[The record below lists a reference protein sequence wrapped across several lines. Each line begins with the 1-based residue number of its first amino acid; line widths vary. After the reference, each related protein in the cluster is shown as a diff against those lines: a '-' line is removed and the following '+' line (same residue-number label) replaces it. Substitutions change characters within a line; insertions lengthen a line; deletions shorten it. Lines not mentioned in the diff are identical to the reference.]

1 MWLPSALSLSSQTRQ
16 TLCEAPHR
24 PRARATPEHK
34 RDPSGRG
41 PARLQCTAPWTPCGT
56 DPACPGGAGGSPQPQ
71 AASGPFRPQPGV
83 PMSVLRP
90 HLRLPKRTADP
101 GISERRAAARARPLP
116 QPRRTR
122 SPQTAGRSG
131 SVSET
136 VCPCH
141 HRARAVQLSAAGRGR
156 PPPGEAGGVQGL
168 SRGHQS
174 HLPAVAREPG
184 PRSATVSGRRRP
196 KCTVSPVRSQPPPP
210 PSPPEPT
217 RSPSL
222 LQLGR
227 GFRGGGHGLPLE
239 PHTPAAE
246 APPETG
252 DLACVPSARPRSPLP
267 SGRPPPSKC

>member
-1 MWLPSALSLSSQTRQ
+1 M
-16 TLCEAPHR
+16 
-24 PRARATPEHK
+24 PEHK

-56 DPACPGGAGGSPQPQ
+56 DPACLGGAGGSPQPQ

-90 HLRLPKRTADP
+90 HLRLPEAPRGPQHQRAPGSGQGTAPPPATPNSVTADR
-101 GISERRAAARARPLP
+101 GALGLRVRD
-116 QPRRTR
+116 
-122 SPQTAGRSG
+122 
-131 SVSET
+131 T

-156 PPPGEAGGVQGL
+156 PQPGEAGGVQGL
-168 SRGHQS
+168 SRGHRS

-210 PSPPEPT
+210 PSP
-217 RSPSL
+217 RLSPHVPRLSSSSDA
-222 LQLGR
+222 
-227 GFRGGGHGLPLE
+227 GFAVGDTVFPWSRTHLRRRPLRRLVTSRASHR
-239 PHTPAAE
+239 PDPAAPCP
-246 APPETG
+246 A
-252 DLACVPSARPRSPLP
+252 A
-267 SGRPPPSKC
+267 RPPPPEVLSAGARPIQDPGP